1 MRTPLDQALE
11 RLHAS
16 QRPLLIAHPRPDGDT
31 IGSTLA
37 LRLALLSLG
46 KAPRVACVHP
56 LPENLAYLPG
66 AATFEADVP
75 EDADIDLVVAVDM
88 SDLSR
93 TGGLYK
99 PEWAGRYALLVI
111 DHHKTNGAFGDVNLI
126 EAEAA
131 ATAIPMARLIAGLG
145 VPLRDDIAT
154 CLLAAII
161 TDTRG
166 LRTET
171 VTPAVLRWVSE
182 LVEAGGDYLGVMQKT
197 LDAVPYRQ
205 MRAWGIALS
214 RLQLEDDIA
223 WTALTLEDKA
233 ALGIEDYDDLD
244 LGNLLAQTRE
254 AQLLAS
260 FLEMHDGTVKV
271 SLRARPGF
279 DVAWIAGRLG
289 GGGHVQA
296 AGFSFTGTLEEAQR
310 LTLALLCEER
320 ARRRNEVGKSL

>member
-66 AATFEADVP
+66 AAAFEADVP

-260 FLEMHDGTVKV
+260 FLEMRDGTVKV

-296 AGFSFTGTLEEAQR
+296 AGYSFTGTLEEAQR

-320 ARRRNEVGKSL
+320 ARRRNEVGESL

>member
-1 MRTPLDQALE
+1 M
-11 RLHAS
+11 HAS

-310 LTLALLCEER
+310 LTLALLREER
-320 ARRRNEVGKSL
+320 ARRRDEVEKSL

>member
-260 FLEMHDGTVKV
+260 FLEMRDGTVKV

-296 AGFSFTGTLEEAQR
+296 AGFSFTGRLEEAQR

>member
-171 VTPAVLRWVSE
+171 VTPAVLRLVSE

-260 FLEMHDGTVKV
+260 FLEMRDGTVKV

-296 AGFSFTGTLEEAQR
+296 AGFSFTGRLEEAQR

>member
-260 FLEMHDGTVKV
+260 FLEMRDGTVKV

>member
-66 AATFEADVP
+66 AAAFEADVP

-93 TGGLYK
+93 TGGIYK
-99 PEWAGRYALLVI
+99 SGWAGRYALLVI

-254 AQLLAS
+254 AQLQAS
-260 FLEMHDGTVKV
+260 FLEMRDGTVKV

-296 AGFSFTGTLEEAQR
+296 AGYSFTGTLEEAQR

-320 ARRRNEVGKSL
+320 ACRRNEVGKSL

>member
-171 VTPAVLRWVSE
+171 VTPAVLRLVSE

-260 FLEMHDGTVKV
+260 FLEMRDGTVKV

>member
-111 DHHKTNGAFGDVNLI
+111 DHHKTNGAFGDINLI

-260 FLEMHDGTVKV
+260 FLEMRDGTVKV